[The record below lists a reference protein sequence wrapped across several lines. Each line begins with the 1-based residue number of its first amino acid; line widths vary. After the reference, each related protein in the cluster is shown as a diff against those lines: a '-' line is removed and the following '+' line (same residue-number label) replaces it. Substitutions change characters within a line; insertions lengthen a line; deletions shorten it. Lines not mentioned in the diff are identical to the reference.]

1 MTEYVLDAF
10 AWIEY
15 SIGSSMGVFVNHI
28 LKNSPCYTP
37 SIVLGELSDKFHR
50 ESKLEEWELLF
61 RFIKSRST
69 VIPLDEV
76 VAAQSGKQKH
86 LLRNMDVEEIDMSQI
101 GLADAIIYQTT
112 LNLKGKLLTGD
123 GHFKKV
129 PNVLFLKEKAQITKE
144 LEKFR

>member
-15 SIGSSMGVFVNHI
+15 SIGSIMGKFVDGF
-28 LKNSPCYTP
+28 LKNAPCYTP
-37 SIVLGELSDKFHR
+37 SIVLAELSDKFHR
-50 ESKLEEWELLF
+50 ESKLAEWALLF

-76 VAAQSGKQKH
+76 LADQSGKQKH
-86 LLRNMDVEEIDMSQI
+86 LLRNMKVREIDMSQV

-112 LNLKGKLLTGD
+112 LNLKGKLVTGD
-123 GHFKKV
+123 DHFKNV
-129 PNVLFLKEKAQITKE
+129 PHVVFLKDETQTKNE
-144 LEKFR
+144 LEKIR